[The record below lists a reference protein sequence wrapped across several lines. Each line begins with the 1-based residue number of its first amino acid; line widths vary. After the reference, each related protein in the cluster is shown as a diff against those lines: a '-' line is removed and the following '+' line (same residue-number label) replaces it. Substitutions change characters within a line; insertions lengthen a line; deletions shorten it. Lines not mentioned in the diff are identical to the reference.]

1 MFTDLQ
7 RIGARPA
14 PFSHYTA
21 AELWTDPHI
30 SQKMLEFHL
39 NGEVDVSSRTS
50 AFISRSVDW
59 LTSEFGIDDD
69 SRVLDL
75 GCGPGLYTNQ
85 LAHMGASVTGVD
97 FSRRSLDYARSV
109 AADSGAAVDYVLGNY
124 LDVAIDG
131 SFDVIT
137 MIMCDFCALGPI
149 QRRSLLARVTDWL
162 AGGGRF
168 VFDVYSYRAFD
179 ARQEVASYESNLMD
193 GFWLPEEY
201 FGFLHVHKYAEDH
214 VVLDKYD
221 IVAESRSMV
230 TYNWLQHYDVE
241 SLTSEL
247 SNAGLAVEAVLGD
260 VAGSAYDP
268 QGSEFAVVAGGLD
281 ERS

>member
-39 NGEVDVSSRTS
+39 NGEVDVSSRTT
-50 AFISRSVDW
+50 AFIIRSVEW
-59 LTSEFGIDDD
+59 LTAEFGIDDHT
-69 SRVLDL
+69 RVLDL

-85 LAHMGASVTGVD
+85 LAHTGASVTGVD
-97 FSRRSLDYARSV
+97 FSRRSVDHARSV
-109 AADSGAAVDYVLGNY
+109 AAGSGLAVDYVLGNY
-124 LDVAIDG
+124 LEAAIDG

-137 MIMCDFCALGPI
+137 MIMCDFCALGPL
-149 QRRSLLARVTDWL
+149 QRQSLLGRVADWL
-162 AGGGRF
+162 AEGGRF
-168 VFDVYSYRAFD
+168 VFDVYSYSAFD
-179 ARQEVASYESNLMD
+179 ARQEAVSYEANFMD
-193 GFWLPEEY
+193 GFWMPEEY
-201 FGFLHVHKYAEDH
+201 FGFLHVHKYPDVH

-221 IVAESRSMV
+221 IIGQSRSTV
-230 TYNWLQHYDVE
+230 SYNWLQHYDVE

-247 SNAGLAVEAVLGD
+247 LAAGLAVEMVLGD
-260 VAGSAYDP
+260 VAGAGFDP
-268 QGSEFAVVAGGLD
+268 EASEFAMVACGLNG
-281 ERS
+281 RR